1 MTRETADIRERNII
15 RASAVGIGA
24 NVALCGAKA
33 AIGLI
38 SNSIAIILDALNNLS
53 DALSSVLVLAGIS
66 LANKPANREH
76 PFGFGRFEYL
86 TTLTIAL
93 IILGTGVFS
102 LVQSFDKALN
112 PEPSEYGWAGVS
124 VLVLAIGAK
133 LLLSRYYRRQGEAN
147 ESDTLKVTA
156 GDALFDAVITGA
168 TLAAALVNIFFG
180 DVLPWLDGALGTGIS
195 AVIIRAG
202 VKMVMSPL
210 DRLLGERMDS
220 GLVETLKKEIAANDK
235 VLGVYD
241 MIIHDYGPGR
251 KLGSVCIG
259 VEDTMTAP
267 DSGTPRHPVHDRHT
281 CDELEGPRHTDN
293 VRQHHGHGARLPWSA
308 RGPRTL
314 HRPQGQDHLL
324 RRGGGLQRQGQGSAA
339 LEAARGTEL
348 QLPRLQD
355 RHNSGL
361 RHLHVL
367 NRGGPA
373 TACRRGADST
383 GG

>member
-124 VLVLAIGAK
+124 VLVMAIGAK

-180 DVLPWLDGALGTGIS
+180 DVMPWLDGALGTGIS

-251 KLGSVCIG
+251 KLGAG
-259 VEDTMTAP
+259 PHQEHPEP

-281 CDELEGPRHTDN
+281 CDELEGPRHPHN
-293 VRQHHGHGARLPWSA
+293 VRQHHGHGARLSRSA
-308 RGPRTL
+308 RGPRAL

-324 RRGGGLQRQGQGSAA
+324 RRGGGLQRQGHGRAA
-339 LEAARGTEL
+339 LEAARQTEL

-355 RHNSGL
+355 IHILG
-361 RHLHVL
+361 
-367 NRGGPA
+367 RGGRA
-373 TACRRGADST
+373 KACRRGADST